1 MTETVYDDDGV
12 VLVSGDASDY
22 LAGYPGEP
30 FDTVITDPPYG
41 IGIKGLDGKVW
52 DNGFPHPDFWRLL
65 RERTGDGGLL
75 ACFCASQT
83 VHRSANALEEA
94 GWAVREIVA
103 WIRPYAIG
111 RKDALKRGWEAI
123 IVASNG
129 DPRPLNVDDARICGE
144 GIPGWPSQ
152 ELPDHNRALNIK
164 RGDPDNRRETRSPSS
179 VVIAAEDEGILDD
192 HDRFFIVARATTR
205 EKGDYNTHPS
215 VKPLTL
221 IEHLILLLNPDDGL
235 VFDPFVGSGTTLVAA
250 RRLGVPAIGVEV
262 EPDYCEIAKRRLAET
277 KNAIDPY
284 IE

>member
-1 MTETVYDDDGV
+1 MTDTIYEDDGV

-22 LAGYPGEP
+22 LGNYPGKP

-52 DNGFPHPDFWRLL
+52 DNGFPHPDFWALL
-65 RERTGDGGLL
+65 RERTDDGGLL

-83 VHRSANALEEA
+83 VHRSASALEEA
-94 GWAVREIVA
+94 GWTVREIMA

-111 RKDALKRGWEAI
+111 RKGALKRGWEAI
-123 IVASNG
+123 MIAYHGS
-129 DPRPLNVDDARICGE
+129 PRSLNVESARISGE
-144 GIPGWPSQ
+144 GIPGWPSR
-152 ELPDHNRALNIK
+152 ELPDRNRALNIK
-164 RGDPDNRRETRSPSS
+164 RGDPGNRKETRSPSS
-179 VVIAAEDEGILDD
+179 VVVAGEDEGVLGD

-221 IEHLILLLNPDDGL
+221 IEHLILLLNSDDGL

-250 RRLGVPAIGVEV
+250 RRLGAPAIGVEI
-262 EPDYCEIAKRRLAET
+262 EPDYCAIAKRRLTET
-277 KNAIDPY
+277 ESIIYSRP
-284 IE
+284 